1 MVVRAASG
9 PQEFAVQESLSPVL
23 VTDRRFWDGAARKY
37 AASPVSD
44 PEGWERTLART
55 AAWLAP
61 DQQVLEL
68 GCGTGS
74 TALRLAPKVGRYLA
88 TDLSVGMIEIARERL
103 AKEPRE
109 NLEFRTGTAE
119 TLAEAEPG
127 RFDVVLGFNYLHL
140 VEDPARTLAS
150 VHRLLKP
157 GGSFVSK
164 TVCLKEMNPLV
175 ALAIP
180 VLRAFG
186 KAPATVQR
194 LHAAMIVQ
202 ALRSAGFEI
211 EADERHGSRGHD
223 PRPFLVA
230 RR

>member
-9 PQEFAVQESLSPVL
+9 AEESPMQESPSPVL
-23 VTDRRFWDGAARKY
+23 VTDTRFWDGAARKY

-74 TALRLAPKVGRYLA
+74 TALRLAPKVGHYVA
-88 TDLSVGMIEIARERL
+88 TDLSPTMIEIARERL
-103 AKEPRE
+103 ADAPRE

-127 RFDVVLGFNYLHL
+127 RYDVVLGFNYLHL

-157 GGSFVSK
+157 GGCFVSK
-164 TVCLKEMNPLV
+164 TVCLKEMNPLI

-186 KAPATVQR
+186 KAPAGVQR
-194 LHAAMIVQ
+194 LDAAMLVQ
-202 ALRSAGFEI
+202 ALRSAGFEL
-211 EADERHGSRGHD
+211 EADERHGSKGRD